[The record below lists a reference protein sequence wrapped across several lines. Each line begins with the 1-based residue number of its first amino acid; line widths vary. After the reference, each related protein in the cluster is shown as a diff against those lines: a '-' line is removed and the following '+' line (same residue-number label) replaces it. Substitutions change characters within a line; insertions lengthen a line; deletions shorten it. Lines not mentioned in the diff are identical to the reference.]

1 LRKTALR
8 RSVEKRKTERMSDLS
23 FRGMTF
29 IFKVVD
35 LIFPY
40 VGRRIN
46 KFGIGEG
53 MTVVDY
59 GCGPGRY
66 ATRQARLVGETGNV
80 YAVDIHELAT
90 AAVSKKIDK
99 QKLKNIEPILAEG
112 YNSTLP
118 DHVADVVCAIDMFF
132 MIKEPTDFLAELRR
146 ITKDDGKLIVDNG
159 PRRRRVTKQKILDSG
174 LWEIMEETSD
184 HLECKPRETKNR

>member
-1 LRKTALR
+1 MSLR
-8 RSVEKRKTERMSDLS
+8 RRVEKRKTERMSNLS

-40 VGRRIN
+40 VGRRI
-46 KFGIGEG
+46 KRFGIGEG

-66 ATRQARLVGETGNV
+66 ATRLAKLVGETGKV
-80 YAVDIHELAT
+80 YAIDIHELAIQ
-90 AAVSKKIDK
+90 AVKKKIEK
-99 QKLKNIEPILAEG
+99 QNFRNIEPILVEG

-118 DHVADVVCAIDMFF
+118 DSVADVICAIDMFF
-132 MIKEPTDFLAELRR
+132 TIKKPGEFLAELRR
-146 ITKDDGKLIVDNG
+146 ITKDSGRLIIDDGHQ
-159 PRRRRVTKQKILDSG
+159 PRRITKQKILDSG
-174 LWEIMEETSD
+174 LWDIVEETSD
-184 HLECKPRETKNR
+184 HLKCRPRGLKQ